1 MPYCTYCGKEIS
13 ASDRFCK
20 HCGTAVAHST
30 SNTAT
35 PPTYQQQ
42 QSEHNHSHNHSFAH
56 GHEIACPCCGRSS
69 DSIKSFTMFKECV
82 FLICYVKWRM
92 VNYTCCPDCMRK
104 KILDEGIFTP
114 KILTANFFWLIC
126 ILPLAI
132 IQLFLCN
139 QKGHSK
145 SVTD

>member
-1 MPYCTYCGKEIS
+1 MPYCTFCGNEIS

-20 HCGTAVAHST
+20 HCGNPVAHSS
-30 SNTAT
+30 SNTDT
-35 PPTYQQQ
+35 TSPSQQS
-42 QSEHNHSHNHSFAH
+42 QSEHIHSHSHSFTH
-56 GHEIACPCCGRSS
+56 GPEITCPSCGRSS
-69 DSIKSFTMFKECV
+69 DSIKSFTMFRECV
-82 FLICYVKWRM
+82 FLICYIKWRM

-104 KILDEGIFTP
+104 KILDEGIFTS
-114 KILTANFFWLIC
+114 KIITANFFWLIF

-145 SVTD
+145 GILE